1 MKRYIF
7 YLALNLSIIL
17 TISCDTKKSDLN
29 ATHIGGCILRVPSVK
44 PPSNLYSISKIIQTD
59 EYQPFTKKLTVCGI
73 TLIGREDISDDFMKN
88 VAVTIKEMFSPDG
101 ENIDKE
107 LQERLITNMY
117 EYRTVIPLFKG
128 ENYEFSASNEEKW
141 DRTVLENSICDI
153 IMEGVSGQVTEV
165 VEHILHFVTAIGMH
179 YTFPNE
185 WGISRNSELYKAMNQ
200 AIDNGF
206 YDITQYNE
214 IDDAE
219 DRLRVLLQEYAYWTI
234 YTAWNLREPYG
245 PKNAEWSIMTKSE
258 LINKL
263 PDSNMLFEKY
273 VTKVFTAPSKTI
285 LESFVN

>member
-88 VAVTIKEMFSPDG
+88 VALTIKEMFSPDG

-128 ENYEFSASNEEKW
+128 ENYEFSASNQEKW

-206 YDITQYNE
+206 YDITQYDE

-234 YTAWNLREPYG
+234 YTAWDLREPYG
-245 PKNAEWSIMTKSE
+245 PKNAEWSIMTKAE

-263 PDSNMLFEKY
+263 PDSEMLFEKY

>member
-214 IDDAE
+214 IDEAE

-245 PKNAEWSIMTKSE
+245 PKNAEWSIMTKAE

>member
-1 MKRYIF
+1 M
-7 YLALNLSIIL
+7 
-17 TISCDTKKSDLN
+17 
-29 ATHIGGCILRVPSVK
+29 K

-128 ENYEFSASNEEKW
+128 ENYEFSPSNEEKW

-214 IDDAE
+214 IDEAE

-245 PKNAEWSIMTKSE
+245 PKNAEWSIMTKAE
-258 LINKL
+258 LIDKL

>member
-214 IDDAE
+214 IDEAE

>member
-73 TLIGREDISDDFMKN
+73 TLIGREDIPDDFMKN
-88 VAVTIKEMFSPDG
+88 VALTIKEMFSPDG

-128 ENYEFSASNEEKW
+128 ENYEFSASNQEKW

-206 YDITQYNE
+206 YDITQYDE

-234 YTAWNLREPYG
+234 YTAWDLREPYG
-245 PKNAEWSIMTKSE
+245 PKNAEWSIMTKAE